1 MPTITGLTHYSTAT
15 AGDFVTFEE
24 FRGRAD
30 FSSPIP
36 RLLTVPSRTRRL
48 DNGGSCCVTHSL
60 RLVYAAAS
68 TGAVSSGHG
77 RSLCTD
83 GVAVK
88 PFKERCAEAVRENS
102 QLRTALVMT
111 TLNWEFSAADLR
123 DASDAWPAGPAVTDC
138 PHQPYSEEA
147 FRYFLGLERKR
158 AERSGRSLLLLLVN
172 LTIDEAGG
180 QAIPPMISAKLFSG
194 LSLCVRD
201 VDFIGWYRS
210 GRVAGAVLTQGADSP
225 ALEASEQIGQRV
237 TELLGKRL
245 PAPVAARLQVRVLQA
260 RQTVQS

>member
-1 MPTITGLTHYSTAT
+1 
-15 AGDFVTFEE
+15 
-24 FRGRAD
+24 
-30 FSSPIP
+30 
-36 RLLTVPSRTRRL
+36 
-48 DNGGSCCVTHSL
+48 
-60 RLVYAAAS
+60 
-68 TGAVSSGHG
+68 
-77 RSLCTD
+77 
-83 GVAVK
+83 VAVH
-88 PFKERCAEAVRENS
+88 ES
-102 QLRTALVMT
+102 SLLRTALVMT
-111 TLNWEFSAADLR
+111 TLNWEFSAAELR

-172 LTIDEAGG
+172 LTADEDGG
-180 QAIPPMISAKLFSG
+180 QAIGLATASKLFAG

-201 VDFIGWYRS
+201 VDFIGWYRH

-237 TELLGKRL
+237 TELLAKRL
-245 PAPVAARLQVRVLQA
+245 PVSVASRLHVRVLQA